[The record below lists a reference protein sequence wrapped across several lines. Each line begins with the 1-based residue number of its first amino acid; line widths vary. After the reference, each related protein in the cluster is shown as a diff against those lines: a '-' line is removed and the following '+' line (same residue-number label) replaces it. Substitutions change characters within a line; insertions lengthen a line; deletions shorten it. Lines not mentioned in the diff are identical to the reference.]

1 MVSPM
6 SRTIRPV
13 GGIEGAVSLPG
24 DKSISHRYA
33 MLCSL
38 AEGRSVLTN
47 YPTGEDCAS
56 TIGCMRGLG
65 AACAHRG
72 TKVVIQGVGEDGL
85 RAPSAP
91 LDAGNSGTTMRLLSG
106 ILAGQPFQTDIGGD
120 ESLSKRPMKR
130 IMTPLRKMGARVDAR
145 DGQFPPLRIQGGA
158 LRPIRYELPVA
169 SAQVKSS
176 VLLAGLN
183 APGTTT
189 VIEPVETRNHTEI
202 ALRRL
207 GAEVSVNACEI
218 AVRGGPV
225 LTGCNMRIP
234 SDLSSAV
241 FFLAAT
247 LMLPGSSL
255 QIEGVGLNPTRTAV
269 LAVLRGMGAEIEV
282 RDLTDEGGEAVGTLV
297 ARGAR
302 PLSGGEICGA
312 TVAGVIDEIPMLA
325 VLGAVSERGLRIR
338 DAGELRVK
346 ETDRIAAVVS
356 NLRAMGVQVR
366 EYEAGM
372 DIEGQSK
379 LRAAQLDSCGDHRIA
394 MAFAVAALV
403 ADGASSLSGAE
414 AASVSFPEFFDML
427 GTITRN

>member
-1 MVSPM
+1 MVGPM

-13 GGIEGAVSLPG
+13 AGIEGAVSLPG

-47 YPTGEDCAS
+47 YSTGADCAS
-56 TIGCMRGLG
+56 TIACMRALG
-65 AACAHRG
+65 AACARDG
-72 TKVVIQGVGEDGL
+72 NKVVIRGVGEDEL
-85 RAPSAP
+85 RAPAAP

-106 ILAGQPFQTDIGGD
+106 ILAGQPFRSQICGD
-120 ESLSKRPMKR
+120 ASLSMRPMKR

-145 DGQFPPLRIQGGA
+145 NGQFPPLRIQGGA
-158 LRPIRYELPVA
+158 LRPVRYELPVA
-169 SAQVKSS
+169 SAQVKSC
-176 VLLAGLN
+176 VLLAGLK

-202 ALRRL
+202 ALGRL
-207 GAEVSVNACEI
+207 GAEVSVNAGEI
-218 AVRGGPV
+218 AVQGGPL

-247 LMLPGSSL
+247 LMLPGSCL
-255 QIEGVGLNPTRTAV
+255 RIEGVGLNPTRSAV
-269 LAVLRGMGAEIEV
+269 LSVLRRMGAEIEL

-302 PLSGGEICGA
+302 RLSGGEIYGA

-325 VLGAVSERGLRIR
+325 VLGAVSEHGLRIR
-338 DAGELRVK
+338 DAGELRFK
-346 ETDRIAAVVS
+346 ETDRIATVVS
-356 NLRAMGVQVR
+356 NLRAMGVRVT
-366 EYEAGM
+366 EHEAGM
-372 DIEGQSK
+372 DIEGRSK
-379 LRAAQLDSCGDHRIA
+379 LRAAELDSCGDHRIA
-394 MAFAVAALV
+394 MAFAVAALA
-403 ADGASSLSGAE
+403 ADGDSSLEGAE

-427 GTITRN
+427 GSITRN